1 MSDKVISMEDFR
13 ATEQALEDGEPT
25 PERIP
30 LAVDTNALAY
40 AAGQLYRFLSGC
52 EMTPQELA
60 KMYAGLF
67 IELEPVKEFLL
78 NLGGKKDA

>member
-13 ATEQALEDGEPT
+13 ATQQALEDGEAIL
-25 PERIP
+25 ERIP
-30 LAVDTNALAY
+30 LEVNTDALAD
-40 AAGQLYRFLSGC
+40 AAEELYRFLSGG

-60 KMYAGLF
+60 EMYMGLL

-78 NLGGKKDA
+78 NLGGKEDA

>member
-13 ATEQALEDGEPT
+13 AKQQALEDGEPI
-25 PERIP
+25 PKRIP
-30 LAVDTNALAY
+30 LAVDTDALAD
-40 AAGQLYRFLSGC
+40 AAGQLYRFLSG
-52 EMTPQELA
+52 EAMSPRELA